1 MESNHR
7 YYWRR
12 ASEELQAA
20 MRAVTPAAQ
29 QRRRQ
34 LAESY
39 FRKLCDLCPI
49 QDAERGGLPPDY
61 REEFARG
68 LRLLGGLRPEEWP
81 IARDP
86 PAAASPAE

>member
-20 MRAVTPAAQ
+20 ARAVTPAAQ

-39 FRKLCDLCPI
+39 FRKLCDLPTR
-49 QDAERGGLPPDY
+49 QEAELGSLPRDY
-61 REEFARG
+61 REELARG
-68 LRLLGGLRPEEWP
+68 LLTLGALRPEWP
-81 IARDP
+81 IERAHAT
-86 PAAASPAE
+86 PAFAE